1 VSSRLIEVELRVS
14 DLEHALHFYRDL
26 VGLPF
31 GDIET
36 HEGDDT
42 KHAHATWGDWDGRQ
56 EFLMFSLYPAGGAG
70 ATKASI
76 GVVVDDLEAIH
87 ARLVSARAIVTRAP
101 ERRPWGASATYQ
113 DADGNTVTLTER
125 PSEKG

>member
-1 VSSRLIEVELRVS
+1 VSSRLIEIELRVS
-14 DLEHALHFYRDL
+14 HLERALHFYRDL

-42 KHAHATWGDWDGRQ
+42 KHAHATWGDWDRRG
-56 EFLMFSLYPAGGAG
+56 EFLMVSLYPAGDAG
-70 ATKASI
+70 PTKASI
-76 GVVVDDLEAIH
+76 GVVVDDLDAVH
-87 ARLVSARAIVTRAP
+87 ARFVSAGAIVTRVP

-113 DADGNTVTLTER
+113 DTDGNTVTLTER
-125 PSEKG
+125 PSQKG

>member
-1 VSSRLIEVELRVS
+1 MSSRLIEVELRVR
-14 DLEHALHFYRDL
+14 DLERALHFYRDL

-42 KHAHATWGDWDGRQ
+42 KHAHATWGDWDRRG
-56 EFLMFSLYPAGGAG
+56 EFLMVNLRAAEDAGP
-70 ATKASI
+70 TKASI
-76 GVVVDDLEAIH
+76 GVVVDHLDAVH
-87 ARLVSARAIVTRAP
+87 ARLVSAGAIVTRAP

-113 DADGNTVTLTER
+113 DADGNTVTITER